1 VSEHGAIISRIEPDD
16 TALGPVAESAREY
29 VRQAKASNTR
39 RAYASDW
46 RHFTAWCAGHG
57 LAPLPASPDTVALY
71 LSALAHAAKTSTI
84 GRRVSSISQAHQ
96 MAGYDPPPT
105 RHITVRTV
113 LAGIRRT
120 KGTAEAGKRPI
131 VTEDLR
137 RIVAELG
144 DSGQGIRDRA
154 LLLVGFAGAF
164 RRSELVG
171 LDVGD
176 LEFNPEGLVVNLKRS
191 KTDQEG
197 QGRKVGIPYG
207 SNPQTC
213 PIRAVKAWLEVLGV
227 TEGPLFRRIDR
238 HGRVF
243 GERLSDR
250 GVALIVK
257 RLAGQA
263 GFDSAVYA
271 GHSLR
276 AGLATAA
283 ASAGVSER
291 AIMAQTGHR
300 SLTTLRRYIREGS
313 LFLENAA
320 AKVGL

>member
-1 VSEHGAIISRIEPDD
+1 MSDHAALVSNLEPEN
-16 TALGPVAESAREY
+16 TALGPVAEGAREY
-29 VRQAKASNTR
+29 VRQAKAANTR

-46 RHFTAWCAGHG
+46 RHFTAWCATHQRE
-57 LAPLPASPDTVALY
+57 PLPASPETVALY
-71 LSALAHAAKTSTI
+71 LSALAGSAKTSTL

-120 KGTAEAGKRPI
+120 KGTAEEGKKPI

-137 RIVAELG
+137 RMAAELAEG
-144 DSGQGIRDRA
+144 RQGIRDRA

-197 QGRKVGIPYG
+197 P
-207 SNPQTC
+207 
-213 PIRAVKAWLEVLGV
+213 
-227 TEGPLFRRIDR
+227 
-238 HGRVF
+238 
-243 GERLSDR
+243 
-250 GVALIVK
+250 
-257 RLAGQA
+257 
-263 GFDSAVYA
+263 
-271 GHSLR
+271 
-276 AGLATAA
+276 
-283 ASAGVSER
+283 
-291 AIMAQTGHR
+291 
-300 SLTTLRRYIREGS
+300 
-313 LFLENAA
+313 
-320 AKVGL
+320 